1 MMLCAITPRAT
12 STIFTAALIPH
23 KTSLYNS
30 RQRRDHVISACPTA
44 QSREEKGIKASP
56 SLIMKRNLRGRL
68 IHAHNQKHLKR
79 SNFSYHCDMMPKP
92 SHAITIKKQW
102 RNAIPSLRFQ
112 VEWNLIKRIH
122 AYTGTLWPENTSFPH
137 WHQLSIGCHL
147 CAFMSRRLSTV
158 DIFTVTC
165 TCNFI
170 MEAKMQS
177 VDFLLNVYRIS
188 KVYQCHC
195 KHTGY
200 IKGRGLAIY
209 SDHLKF
215 L

>member
-1 MMLCAITPRAT
+1 MLVKQVTWTEESSYDAVCYYPRAT

-122 AYTGTLWPENTSFPH
+122 AHTGTLWPENTSFPH
-137 WHQLSIGCHL
+137 SGTCSSPLGATSVHSWAAAWVQWTYLLWHVLVISL
-147 CAFMSRRLSTV
+147 WRL
-158 DIFTVTC
+158 
-165 TCNFI
+165 
-170 MEAKMQS
+170 K
-177 VDFLLNVYRIS
+177 
-188 KVYQCHC
+188 C
-195 KHTGY
+195 K
-200 IKGRGLAIY
+200 A
-209 SDHLKF
+209 
-215 L
+215 